1 MYDNN
6 TYNLMRQMIEEHKM
20 LWQIKNNYLSDAGEC
35 TECYDFWQNLITQS
49 EERIAKLESLLKKH
63 MS

>member
-20 LWQIKNNYLSDAGEC
+20 LWQIKNNYQTDAAGCSEC
-35 TECYDFWQNLITQS
+35 HEFWESVIKQG
-49 EERIAKLESLLKKH
+49 EERIERLEELLKKH
-63 MS
+63 MP